1 MTQPRR
7 SISFQL
13 SERGRRIL
21 AAAIVVTVAA
31 CASEVI
37 PDTATMP
44 SGAPNTNGDIE
55 LRSLDIAAYDFA
67 HPIKGDPAQAA
78 EAIAAVDYMGGK
90 LNTSPRW
97 VIMPSLYRAEML
109 QSRGIMRQFVGISPT
124 APSQAVVDTTV
135 ALAQAYR
142 AQDQNAVQR
151 LLASPIFTAPPNEVE
166 ARLDDVPLMPV
177 VNAATQGADAH
188 AFGSSSPMRI
198 IR

>member
-7 SISFQL
+7 SISSQL

-44 SGAPNTNGDIE
+44 FGALNTNGDID

-67 HPIKGDPAQAA
+67 HPIKGDPAQTA

-109 QSRGIMRQFVGISPT
+109 QSRGIMRQFVGSARRHHPRRRWT
-124 APSQAVVDTTV
+124 
-135 ALAQAYR
+135 R
-142 AQDQNAVQR
+142 RWR
-151 LLASPIFTAPPNEVE
+151 LLKPIERRIRMRCSGCWP
-166 ARLDDVPLMPV
+166 RR
-177 VNAATQGADAH
+177 
-188 AFGSSSPMRI
+188 SSPYLRTKW
-198 IR
+198 RRVSTTFL